1 MEFISNYPWYYT
13 LLCFVAGF
21 IFSALLYVREKQN
34 AERSKVLLY
43 SLATLRFAAI
53 SIIALL
59 LLDVFIKRLVNE
71 TEKPVIIL
79 AQDNSSSLVAGK
91 DSTEIKNDYTKAI
104 TSFANAVKD
113 KYDVKTYQFDSDP
126 IAIGSK
132 PSEVFDFKGKET
144 DISKLFSDLENNYAN
159 KNIGAIILAT
169 DGIYNKGTNPL
180 YSIGKFN
187 APIYTI
193 ALGDT
198 MPLKDAWIQSI
209 NHNQVAYLG
218 NSFPAEVVINA
229 VDLKD
234 KSVTISIA
242 QGGKVLK
249 SELVNINST
258 NFSSTFNFLLDADK
272 PGIQKYTV
280 SISTLDEDKN
290 KQNNNQSFVIDVIDN
305 REKVLILA
313 NAPHP
318 DVAAIEQSI
327 SSTQT
332 YEVEVALLNDFTK
345 PLKPYSLIILH
356 QITSLPQSIKNQ
368 IKANNQSLFFIGN
381 DLFTFVS
388 SVDSKKTAVDSKKND
403 VEAVFIKEFPL
414 FNISNELQNYFKEFP
429 AVKSNFYT
437 AKVSV
442 GANLLLSQKIGV
454 VETDEPLMVFSESD
468 GMKVCGFLGD
478 GLWRWRMRDFAEH
491 NNHNLFNELISKTV
505 QYLSVKA
512 DKSFFRVF
520 TKKIINENEAID
532 FTAEVYN
539 QSYELV
545 TDPDVTLILKD
556 DKGKTYN
563 YAFNKKQTMYS
574 LSAGQFAAGEYSY
587 EAKVK
592 FGDKFYT
599 KSGIIIIKEI
609 VSEKINTVA
618 NHQLL
623 YQIAKQSGGK
633 LFYKNQL
640 EQLQK
645 EILSSDSIKSI
656 TYSHKQLTDLV
667 NLKWIFGIILLLLST
682 EWFLRKHNGKV

>member
-1 MEFISNYPWYYT
+1 MQFISNYPWYYT
-13 LLCFVAGF
+13 LLCFVSGF
-21 IFSALLYVREKQN
+21 VFSALLYVRDKHN
-34 AERSKVLLY
+34 AERSKTLLY
-43 SLATLRFAAI
+43 FLAGLRFLSI

-71 TEKPVIIL
+71 TEKPVIIF
-79 AQDNSSSLVAGK
+79 AQDNSSSLIAGK
-91 DSTEIKNDYTKAI
+91 DSLEIKTEYTKAVS
-104 TSFANAVKD
+104 SFINAVKE
-113 KYDVKTYQFDSDP
+113 KYDVKSYQFDSE
-126 IAIGSK
+126 SK
-132 PSEVFDFKGKET
+132 PSETFDFKGKET
-144 DISKLFSDLENNYAN
+144 DISKLFLDLENNYAN

-198 MPLKDAWIQSI
+198 IPLKDVWIQTI

-218 NSFPAEVVINA
+218 NSFPVEVLVNA
-229 VDLKD
+229 IDLKD
-234 KSVTISIA
+234 KKVTVSISHS
-242 QGGKVLK
+242 GKILK
-249 SELVNINST
+249 SEIVTINS
-258 NFSSTFNFLLDADK
+258 NAFSTSLNYILDADK
-272 PGIQKYTV
+272 SGVQKYTV
-280 SISTLDEDKN
+280 AISTLVEDKN
-290 KQNNNQSFVIDVIDN
+290 KQNNTQSFVIDVIDN

-327 SSTQT
+327 SSAQT
-332 YEVEVALLNDFTK
+332 YEVEVALINEFTK

-356 QITSLPQSIKNQ
+356 QAATLPQRISNELKV
-368 IKANNQSLFFIGN
+368 NNQSVFFIGN
-381 DLFTFVS
+381 DVVNFATGLNV
-388 SVDSKKTAVDSKKND
+388 KKNGDTRKND
-403 VEAVFIKEFPL
+403 VEAAFKKEFSL
-414 FNISNELQNYFKEFP
+414 FTVSNELQNYFKEFP
-429 AVKSNFYT
+429 AVKCNFANT
-437 AKVSV
+437 AVTL
-442 GANLLLSQKIGV
+442 GANSLLTQKIGV
-454 VETDEPLMVFSESD
+454 VETDEPLMVFIENN
-468 GMKVCGFLGD
+468 GIKTAGFLGD
-478 GLWRWRMRDFAEH
+478 GLWRWRMRDFADH
-491 NNHNLFNELISKTV
+491 GNHNLFNELISKTV

-512 DKSFFRVF
+512 DKSFFRIY

-545 TDPDVTLILKD
+545 TEPDVTLILKD
-556 DKGKTYN
+556 DKGKAYN
-563 YAFNKKQTMYS
+563 YTFNKKQTMYS
-574 LSAGQFAAGEYSY
+574 LSAGQFPAGEYNY

-592 FGDKFYT
+592 FGDKLYT
-599 KSGIIIIKEI
+599 KSGIVIIKEI

-645 EILSSDSIKSI
+645 EILSSQTIKSI

-667 NLKWIFGIILLLLST
+667 NLKWIFFIILALLST
-682 EWFLRKHNGKV
+682 EWFLRKYNGKV